1 MSRHFLAILASGS
14 RQTMLASVRA
24 PTLVIHGSVDP
35 LVSVEHGRD
44 TANCVPNGRITVI
57 EGMGHDLPL
66 AVIPQVRS
74 AIAGHCSNAGAE
86 YFTRD
91 SAEDLKA

>member
-1 MSRHFLAILASGS
+1 M
-14 RQTMLASVRA
+14 
-24 PTLVIHGSVDP
+24 
-35 LVSVEHGRD
+35 
-44 TANCVPNGRITVI
+44 PNGRITVI